1 MAQPSRPR
9 RVEVRSIP
17 ASRRVVTGALRAG
30 RRIAPVHGL
39 ISLDVTAARRLLKST
54 QTSLTAF
61 VMASVGRAAS
71 AHPEV
76 HAYRNWRGRLVLHR
90 HVDIAA
96 LVEVQTPDGVFP
108 MAHLVRDADVRTVD
122 DITAELRRV
131 KADTMASRSGRLLE
145 RLAPLAGRIPGAMR
159 LAYAATA
166 RSVRLRQSTGTV
178 AVTSVGMFAHGGGFG
193 IGHPTMMSLVVL
205 VGGLSERPRVVEDRV
220 EIREMLDVTVTVDH
234 NVVDGA
240 PAARFVADLRRLIET
255 AEAIR

>member
-1 MAQPSRPR
+1 MAQPSRSR
-9 RVEVRSIP
+9 RIEVRSIP
-17 ASRRVVTGALRAG
+17 PSRRVVTAALRAG

-39 ISLDVTAARRLLKST
+39 ISVDVTAARRLLKST

-61 VMASVGRAAS
+61 VVASVGRAAS

-76 HAYRNWRGRLVLHR
+76 HAYRDWRGRLVLHR
-90 HVDIAA
+90 HVDVAT
-96 LVEVQTPDGVFP
+96 LVEVQTPDGAFP

-122 DITAELRRV
+122 EISEELRRI
-131 KADTMASRSGRLLE
+131 KADTTASRSGRLLA
-145 RLAPLAGRIPGAMR
+145 RLAPLVGRIPGAMR

-166 RSVRLRQSTGTV
+166 RSVRLRRSTGTV
-178 AVTSVGMFAHGGGFG
+178 AVTSVGMFADGGGFG

-205 VGGLSERPRVVEDRV
+205 VGGLSERPRVVEGRV
-220 EIREMLDVTVTVDH
+220 EIREVLDVTVTVDH

-240 PAARFVADLRRLIET
+240 PAARFVADLRRLLET